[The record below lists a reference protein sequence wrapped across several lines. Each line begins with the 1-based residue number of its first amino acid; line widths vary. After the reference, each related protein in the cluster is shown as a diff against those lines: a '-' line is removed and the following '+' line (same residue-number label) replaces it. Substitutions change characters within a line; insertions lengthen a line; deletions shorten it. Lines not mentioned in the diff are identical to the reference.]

1 MKKGNSTILGISY
14 NSTAEAVIIKNG
26 SIVCAIA
33 EERLNRI
40 KNWYGIPKQSI
51 EWVLK
56 EAGLTMSDIDII
68 ATHDGTRI
76 EEDRNP
82 LFERQAELI
91 RTSKTIDNKRK
102 EAQLKI
108 LWEKFNHV
116 EEVIRH
122 RHITYIK
129 KLESLGPPVYR
140 VGHHMAHAASAYFTS
155 GWDTCYV
162 LTADGWGSDISNGL
176 YQCRSGKLKE
186 VANSSIIDS
195 LGYFYGS
202 ITKYLGF
209 TPHKHEGKVLG
220 LSGHGNP
227 EKLRSFFSRMIGF
240 DHARKSFRGFMENGY
255 YVPIFDNPWLAEA
268 LRNESRE
275 DVAAGAQRVLEDTI
289 LEYVKTMLPPNS
301 KLCLAGGI
309 FANVLL
315 NQKIALLPKRAE
327 IYVYPN
333 MGDGGLAVGSAL
345 YAYSQLTSLRP
356 KAIDTVYWGPE
367 YSDKNIESVLK
378 SSSVSYKKIKNIET
392 VVAGLLADGHVVA
405 RFNGKME
412 NGPRSLGNRS
422 VLYRP
427 DDPSVNDWLNKK
439 LKRTEFMPFAPVTL
453 VEHVRDCYRE
463 WKKYVRPASF
473 MTVTCDCTRLMRK
486 MSPGVVHVDGTAR
499 PQYIRRSQNP
509 SYYKI
514 LKEFYKRTGN
524 PSLINTS
531 FNMHEEPIVCSP
543 SDAVRAFLDSELPYL
558 AIGGY
563 LVTRT
568 DASKSI

>member
-1 MKKGNSTILGISY
+1 MKKKGTIILGISY

-26 SIVCAIA
+26 SVVCAIA

-40 KNWYGIPKQSI
+40 KNWYGIPRQSI

-68 ATHDGTRI
+68 ATHDGTHI
-76 EEDRNP
+76 EEDRKP

-91 RTSKTIDNKRK
+91 RASKTIDRKRK

-108 LWEKFNHV
+108 LWDKFNHV

-122 RHITYIK
+122 RHVTYIK
-129 KLESLGPPVYR
+129 ELESFGPPVYR
-140 VGHHMAHAASAYFTS
+140 VSHHMAHAASAYFTS
-155 GWDTCYV
+155 GWDNCYV
-162 LTADGWGSDISNGL
+162 LTADGWGSDMSNGL
-176 YQCRSGKLKE
+176 FQCRSGTIKE
-186 VANSSIIDS
+186 VNNSSIIDS

-227 EKLRSFFSRMIGF
+227 EKLKSFFSKMIGF
-240 DHARKSFRGFMENGY
+240 DRTRGSFRGFMENGY
-255 YVPIFDNPWLAEA
+255 YVPIFDNPWLAEV
-268 LRNESRE
+268 LPNESRE
-275 DVAAGAQRVLEDTI
+275 DIAAGAQRVLEDVI
-289 LEYVKTMLPPNS
+289 LEYVKKMVPPRSN
-301 KLCLAGGI
+301 LCLSGGI

-315 NQKIALLPKRAE
+315 NQKIASLPNRAQV
-327 IYVYPN
+327 YVYPN

-345 YAYSQLTSLRP
+345 YAYSQVTSLRP
-356 KAIDTVYWGPE
+356 KAIGTVYWGPE
-367 YSDKNIESVLK
+367 YSDKDIESVLK
-378 SSSVSYKKIKNIET
+378 TSNVPYKKIKNIET
-392 VVAGLLADGHVVA
+392 VVARLLADGNVVA
-405 RFNGKME
+405 RFNGRME

-422 VLYRP
+422 VLYKS

-453 VEHVRDCYRE
+453 IEYARDCYRG
-463 WKKYVRPASF
+463 WKKHERPATF
-473 MTVTCDCTRLMRK
+473 MTITCDCSRLMKK

-499 PQYIRRSQNP
+499 PQFIRRSQNP

-514 LKEFYKRTGN
+514 LREFHKRTGN

-558 AIGGY
+558 AIGNY
-563 LVTRT
+563 MVTHR
-568 DASKSI
+568 DAGKNI

>member
-1 MKKGNSTILGISY
+1 MRKKNITILGISY
-14 NSTAEAVIIKNG
+14 NSTAEAAIIKNG
-26 SIVCAIA
+26 VVVCAIA

-40 KNWYGIPKQSI
+40 KNWYGIPKRSI
-51 EWVLK
+51 EWVLQ

-68 ATHDGTRI
+68 ATHDGTNI
-76 EEDRNP
+76 EEDRKP

-91 RTSKTIDNKRK
+91 RASETIDSKRK

-108 LWEKFNHV
+108 LWEKFKHV
-116 EEVIRH
+116 EEVIHH
-122 RHITYIK
+122 RHVTYIK
-129 KLESLGPPVYR
+129 ELESFGPPVYR
-140 VGHHMAHAASAYFTS
+140 VSHHTAHAASAYFTS
-155 GWDTCYV
+155 GWDNCYV
-162 LTADGWGSDISNGL
+162 LTADGWGSDMSNGL
-176 YQCRSGKLKE
+176 YQCRQGKLKE
-186 VANSSIIDS
+186 VSNSSIIDS

-202 ITKYLGF
+202 ITKHLGF
-209 TPHKHEGKVLG
+209 KPHRHEGKVLG

-227 EKLRSFFSRMIGF
+227 KKLELFFSRMIGF
-240 DHARKSFRGFMENGY
+240 DHTRKSFRGFMENGY

-275 DVAAGAQRVLEDTI
+275 DIAAGAQRVLEDVI
-289 LEYVKTMLPPNS
+289 LEYVKTMVPTKS

-315 NQKIALLPKRAE
+315 NQKIALLPKMAE

-356 KAIDTVYWGPE
+356 KVIDTVYWGPE
-367 YSDKNIESVLK
+367 YSAKDIESVLK
-378 SSSVSYKKIKNIET
+378 NSNVLYKKIKNIET
-392 VVAGLLADGHVVA
+392 VTARLLADGHVVA

-453 VEHVRDCYRE
+453 VEHARECYRG
-463 WKKYVRPASF
+463 WKKYARPATF
-473 MTVTCDCTRLMRK
+473 MTVTCDCTRIMKK

-499 PQYIRRSQNP
+499 PQYISRSQNQ
-509 SYYKI
+509 SCYKI

-524 PSLINTS
+524 PNLINTS

-543 SDAVRAFLDSELPYL
+543 YDAVRAFLDSDLPYL
-558 AIGGY
+558 AIGDY
-563 LVTRT
+563 LVTPNG
-568 DASKSI
+568 AGKSA